1 MAQNNVLRW
10 QDGRGWLILS
20 GGGEAQSDVR
30 AEALGRAAA
39 DGGVAYVTLGGQS
52 TLGEKALADME
63 DLGAPPGYLVDVLT
77 EDDQTV
83 QSSLAEAGIV
93 VIENGADVDELR
105 SSLIGAAIDGI
116 RTAFQNGAVVLAEG
130 NAAVVFGAWVLLGS
144 DELTSGFEWLENG
157 LIIPGITSISESAVA
172 QDVLVR
178 QPAAIAIGIGEGSAL
193 ALGPDGE
200 VETWGRRQVTIALGK
215 EYGS

>member
-30 AEALGRAAA
+30 AAALGRAAA
-39 DGGVAYVTLGGQS
+39 DGGVAYVTLGSQS
-52 TLGEKALADME
+52 ALGEKALADME

-77 EDDQTV
+77 EDDQTI
-83 QSSLAEAGIV
+83 QSKLAEAGIV
-93 VIENGADVDELR
+93 VIESGADVDELR

-116 RTAFQNGAVVLAEG
+116 QTAFQNGAVILAEG
-130 NAAVVFGAWVLLGS
+130 NAAIVFGAWVLLE

-157 LIIPGITSISESAVA
+157 LVIPGITSISESAVA
-172 QDVLVR
+172 QDVLIR
-178 QPAAIAIGIGEGSAL
+178 QAAAIAVGIGEGSAL